1 MNSVTESLNPP
12 EKYPLVLRILHW
24 SMAACFLGLFVV
36 GFIMVDL
43 DKEDS
48 LRPTLFALHKSF
60 GVLTIILLAL
70 RLNIR
75 LREALPAPQAGLT
88 PQEVHYAALAHKALY
103 GFMTIVPIAGWA
115 HSNFHGR
122 DVKFFG
128 IPLPK
133 FFPTIDGIGSW
144 TGDVHGYLAYGLLA
158 VVVVHVAAVIK
169 HRFIDRNDVLP
180 RML

>member
-1 MNSVTESLNPP
+1 MTSQTESLNLP
-12 EKYPLVLRILHW
+12 EKYPLALRILHW
-24 SMAACFLGLFVV
+24 SMAVCFLGLFVI

-43 DKEDS
+43 DKEDT

-70 RLNIR
+70 RISVR
-75 LREALPAPQAGLT
+75 LREALPAPQIGLSE
-88 PQEVHYAALAHKALY
+88 QELHYAALAHKALY
-103 GFMTIVPIAGWA
+103 GLMIIVPLAGWA

-133 FFPTIDGIGSW
+133 LFPTLDGIGNW
-144 TGDVHGYLAYGLLA
+144 TGDIHGYLAYGLLA
-158 VVVVHVAAVIK
+158 LVSLHIAGVIK
-169 HRFIDRNDVLP
+169 HRFVDHNDVLR